1 MLTSASHRGF
11 TLVEMI
17 LAAVITVTTVG
28 AVFHA
33 LFLMQRA
40 ARRQGE
46 QLRVQ
51 SGARGALLAVLS
63 ELRELSTAETG
74 TAAENDILGLAAHG
88 ITYRAMRGSGFTC
101 QPSSVN
107 QLLISQSSFSG
118 FRDPQPGR
126 DSILLYLDS
135 VALGKPGWV
144 PAGLAAVSTG
154 GRCPDNLP
162 AFTLTVAPVALLAG
176 RPAGIP
182 VRTYELM
189 ELRSYPSEGRYW
201 LGARSISAGEAIQP
215 LFGPLTDAAGF
226 ELSYRSRTGA
236 PTIEPR
242 AVGSIGVTLR
252 GRSELS
258 ADAEE
263 QLTAE
268 VALRNAAQQ

>member
-17 LAAVITVTTVG
+17 LATVITVITIG

-33 LFLMQRA
+33 LFLTQRG

-51 SGARGALLAVLS
+51 SGARAALLAVLS
-63 ELRELSTAETG
+63 ELRELSTLESGA
-74 TAAENDILGLAAHG
+74 AAENDLLSVAAHG
-88 ITYRAMRGSGFTC
+88 LTYRAMRGSGLTC
-101 QPSSVN
+101 QPSSAN
-107 QLLISQSSFSG
+107 QLRISQSTFSG

-135 VALGKPGWV
+135 VAVGKPGWV
-144 PAGLAAVSTG
+144 PAGLAAVSTAS
-154 GRCPDNLP
+154 RCPDNLP
-162 AFTLTVAPVALLAG
+162 AITLTVAPVAALAG
-176 RPAGIP
+176 KPAGIP

-189 ELRSYPSEGRYW
+189 ELRSYSSEGHFW

-226 ELSYRSRTGA
+226 ELTYLSKAGT
-236 PTIEPR
+236 PTTNPS
-242 AVGSIGVTLR
+242 AVRSIGVTLR
-252 GRSELS
+252 ATSELS
-258 ADAEE
+258 AEAEE

-268 VALRNAAQQ
+268 VALRNAAEQ